1 MNNEK
6 NEVLEKA
13 MSFQMDDVVQ
23 RYAQESD
30 LPLEV
35 ARDHERELKRYLA
48 LYAINP
54 DKTYGMRGQI
64 DKLWHTFLMFT
75 KEYAAFCDCVA
86 GTFIHH
92 VPNTSIPK
100 IGTRKEYE
108 QFLDDY
114 EKIYGEPAPA
124 ELWPRINKT
133 TDMVV
138 DCYGCSGCGVCGGV
152 SCAVN

>member
-54 DKTYGMRGQI
+54 DKTYGMRGRLI
-64 DKLWHTFLMFT
+64 S
-75 KEYAAFCDCVA
+75 C
-86 GTFIHH
+86 GIH
-92 VPNTSIPK
+92 S
-100 IGTRKEYE
+100 
-108 QFLDDY
+108 
-114 EKIYGEPAPA
+114 
-124 ELWPRINKT
+124 
-133 TDMVV
+133 
-138 DCYGCSGCGVCGGV
+138 
-152 SCAVN
+152 